1 MDLTIWIPALALLG
15 LATFALLFAFV
26 AGCEKV

>member
-1 MDLTIWIPALALLG
+1 MNLVIWLPLLFVLG
-15 LATFALLFAFV
+15 TATMAALFAFV

>member
-1 MDLTIWIPALALLG
+1 MNLTIWIPTLLLLG

-26 AGCEKV
+26 FGCDRV